1 MYSRYSAPLY
11 ALLVGSIFSIS
22 DATPQSTDPVPSDPI
37 RYGIGPTEEDRNV
50 EPHSDINFGAAV
62 GIYGKTAVASM
73 PGIDRV
79 AVHEFRD
86 GTWVRTQT
94 ILPSIDF
101 GNVGTFG
108 TTLDL
113 DQDSVVIGGIRQPD
127 VTPISSLHVYRRSR
141 HEWRELVHT
150 ELASQQYQFVGDVQQ
165 HGNVV
170 VTGVARVDVAPS
182 VEPGSV
188 YVYRIERVRKR
199 EESTTYTDHGK
210 RRDKFTMRRSAVI
223 QAGDAIATDAFGS
236 SLALEWPLLVV
247 GAPGVDA
254 AYVFLHVGNTW
265 MQIAKLTS
273 TAGTGIGFGTSV
285 DIRKGVILVGA
296 PGFDFPS
303 EEPSIPEGNAYV
315 FMPTSN
321 GWMQSQELNSGERR
335 FSALFGSEVALG
347 DGVLAISAPIDEAIT
362 RAEGHVVAF
371 EWNGEEFTAGRTISE
386 IEGRAGLDLDFSGR
400 WLIAGMAEASAFVER
415 VAGFADIFKFPHRR
429 SAASNERSEVQGA
442 NPDE

>member
-1 MYSRYSAPLY
+1 MYLRYSAPLY
-11 ALLVGSIFSIS
+11 AVLVTSIFSIS
-22 DATPQSTDPVPSDPI
+22 NAAAQSTSPVLSDPI
-37 RYGIGPTEEDRNV
+37 RYGIGPTEEDQNV

-62 GIYGKTAVASM
+62 GIHGKTAVASM

-79 AVHEFRD
+79 AVHELRD
-86 GTWVRTQT
+86 RTWVRTHT
-94 ILPSIDF
+94 ILPSVDF

-108 TTLDL
+108 TRLDL
-113 DQDSVVIGGIRQPD
+113 DNDRVVIGGLRQPD
-127 VTPISSLHVYRRSR
+127 VTPISSLHVYQHSR
-141 HEWRELVHT
+141 YGWRELAYT
-150 ELASQQYQFVGDVQQ
+150 ELASQQYQFVGDVQL

-182 VEPGSV
+182 VEPGFV
-188 YVYRIERVRKR
+188 YVYRIERVRKG
-199 EESTTYTDHGK
+199 EEATAYTDDGK
-210 RRDKFTMRRSAVI
+210 RREKFTMRRTAVI
-223 QAGDAIATDAFGS
+223 QANDAVPTDAFGS
-236 SLALEWPLLVV
+236 SLDLEWPLLVV
-247 GAPGVDA
+247 GAPGADA
-254 AYVFLHVGNTW
+254 AYVFLHLGDTW

-273 TAGTGIGFGTSV
+273 TAGTGIGFGTAV

-296 PGFDFPS
+296 PAFDFPS

-315 FMPTSN
+315 FMPTSD

-347 DGVLAISAPIDEAIT
+347 DGVLAISAPIDEAII

-415 VAGFADIFKFPHRR
+415 VVGFADIFKFPRPR
-429 SAASNERSEVQGA
+429 SAASKENSEVQA
-442 NPDE
+442 EE